1 MNAIADTVQGKEYD
15 SPPYT
20 VVATYED
27 GSNSVRIQQYI
38 THMMNHRA
46 TLKMET
52 HAINKFKISLLF
64 SHFSCKK
71 IALLLRF

>member
-27 GSNSVRIQQYI
+27 GSNSVSTTIHY
-38 THMMNHRA
+38 MMAEPQSDAKNGN
-46 TLKMET
+46 TC
-52 HAINKFKISLLF
+52 NK
-64 SHFSCKK
+64 
-71 IALLLRF
+71 

>member
-27 GSNSVRIQQYI
+27 GSNSVSIQIHYKI
-38 THMMNHRA
+38 GHSG
-46 TLKMET
+46 LKML
-52 HAINKFKISLLF
+52 K
-64 SHFSCKK
+64 KK
-71 IALLLRF
+71 IIQPLFLSKKNLKDADM